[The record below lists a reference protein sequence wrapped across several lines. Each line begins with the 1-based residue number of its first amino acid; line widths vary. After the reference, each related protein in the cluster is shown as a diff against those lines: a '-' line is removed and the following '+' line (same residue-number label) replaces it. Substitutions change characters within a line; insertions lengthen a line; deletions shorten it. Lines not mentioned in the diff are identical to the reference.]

1 MRLAKVVG
9 NVVSTIKDDGYQGY
23 KLMLVEYFDP
33 VTRKPEGP
41 RMIAFDCADAGVGDI
56 VMVNTDGGAGNMM
69 MEDKYGIFDL
79 VICGV
84 LDNYSVNGEFVRI
97 RSGRFEQGETQ

>member
-9 NVVSTIKDDGYQGY
+9 NVVSTIKDDGYYGY
-23 KLMLVEYFDP
+23 KLMLVEFFDP
-33 VTRKPEGP
+33 ETRKPEGP

-56 VMVNTDGGAGNMM
+56 VLVNMDGGAGNMLQG
-69 MEDKYGIFDL
+69 DDYGIFDL

-84 LDNYSVNGEFVRI
+84 LDNYTIHGETTVLK
-97 RSGRFEQGETQ
+97 SGRFSDEQ

>member
-9 NVVSTIKDDGYQGY
+9 NVISTVKDDGYDGY

-33 VTRKPEGP
+33 VTGNPEGS
-41 RMIAFDCADAGVGDI
+41 RMMAFDCADAGVGDT
-56 VMVNTDGGAGNMM
+56 VLVNIDGGAGNMM
-69 MEDKYGIFDL
+69 LNDDYAIVDL

-84 LDNYSVNGEFVRI
+84 VESYTAYGKTTFIE
-97 RSGRFEQGETQ
+97 E

>member
-9 NVVSTIKDDGYQGY
+9 NVVSTVKDDGYNGY

-33 VTRKPEGP
+33 ATGAAQGP
-41 RMIAFDCADAGVGDI
+41 LMIAFDCADAGVGDI
-56 VMVNTDGGAGNMM
+56 VIVNTDGGAGNMLFDD
-69 MEDKYGIFDL
+69 EYGIFDL

-84 LDNYSVNGEFVRI
+84 VDSYTVDGSTRI
-97 RSGRFEQGETQ
+97 LHG

>member
-9 NVVSTIKDDGYQGY
+9 NVISTVKDDGYYGY

-33 VTRKPEGP
+33 ETGAPQGP
-41 RMIAFDCADAGVGDI
+41 RMIAFDCADSGVGDTVI
-56 VMVNTDGGAGNMM
+56 VNTDGGAGNMLFDD
-69 MEDKYGIFDL
+69 EYAIFDL

-84 LDNYSVNGEFVRI
+84 VDNYTVDGEAHVI
-97 RSGRFEQGETQ
+97 HGAAES